1 MSETELRAFSCVVEA
16 RTGEKEG
23 RSLVVEG
30 MPIVF
35 GQQADIG
42 SFYEIISRDAL
53 EKTDMKDVPL
63 FVNHDT
69 SQVPLARSRNNN
81 QNSTMQLSV
90 REDGVHI
97 LAALD
102 EKNQRAQELWSAVKR
117 GDISGMSFMFR
128 VDGDEWK
135 ELESGKPTRTIKS
148 ISRIYEVSAVT
159 YPAYTGTS
167 ISARSLESDDAALD
181 SAKRTLESARKRKR
195 EIDDLNKRLRKGE
208 AE

>member
-90 REDGVHI
+90 GEDGVHI
-97 LAALD
+97 LATLD

-117 GDISGMSFMFR
+117 GDIFGMSFMFR

-135 ELESGKPTRTIKS
+135 
-148 ISRIYEVSAVT
+148 
-159 YPAYTGTS
+159 
-167 ISARSLESDDAALD
+167 
-181 SAKRTLESARKRKR
+181 
-195 EIDDLNKRLRKGE
+195 
-208 AE
+208 